1 MSIRNAVML
10 TALAVASVSAIAE
23 TESKPQTTL
32 TAPGIATTDG
42 ILTYCRRVD
51 AASAAKYTLAINN
64 LTQGHSRDE
73 LEDIRTSKQYKE
85 TLAAI
90 DTQLLK
96 VSSGTGVNACRAFLA
111 GK

>member
-10 TALAVASVSAIAE
+10 TALAAVSVSAMAE

-32 TAPGIATTDG
+32 TVPGMATTDG

-51 AASAAKYTLAINN
+51 PSSAAKYTLGINAI
-64 LTQGHSRDE
+64 TQGHPLNE
-73 LEDIRTSKQYKE
+73 LKDIRASKQYE
-85 TLAAI
+85 EILATI
-90 DTQLLK
+90 NTQLLK
-96 VSSGTGVNACRAFLA
+96 ISNSTGVSACRSFLA